1 MQHASPPRQFLTRS
15 LIVTVFLLV
24 TACTLK
30 SLYNNLDY
38 LIPEYVE
45 GMVTLDDALEDR
57 LEQRTGV
64 LLDWHRSTQLKQYAN
79 WVSELQSNILRNLTE
94 DKIVARFDD
103 LEVFWES
110 LIYKINDEMALLLP
124 LLDEYQRDEL
134 FASIED
140 NNEEFRE
147 EYIDITNEERL
158 ELYLENL
165 HDQVDFWF
173 GSYTEEQEAM
183 LKHAATEL
191 QSSAE
196 LRLGTRLAWQDGI
209 KSILDTSASEAEKQQ
224 QLNLFLNRFTE
235 YDDPDIRRISRHNQ
249 RVVARVAVQIATS
262 MTPEQK
268 HYFTDKTNDYIRM
281 FTELSEGR

>member
-1 MQHASPPRQFLTRS
+1 MQHASPYRQFLTRS
-15 LIVTVFLLV
+15 LVVTVFLLV

-30 SLYNNLDY
+30 SLYNKLDY

-45 GMVTLDDALEDR
+45 GMVTLDDALEVR

-79 WVSELQSNILRNLTE
+79 WVSELQSNILRNPTE

-110 LIYKINDEMALLLP
+110 LIYKINDEMVLLLL

-165 HDQVDFWF
+165 HDQVDLWF

-224 QLNLFLNRFTE
+224 QLKLFLNQFTE
-235 YDDPDIRRISRHNQ
+235 YDDPDIHRNSRHNH